1 MEELLL
7 QISLAFSVGCR
18 TCLRYSCSSALSIP
32 LPECECKRSKK
43 VCRIASPG
51 YELGFIQLF
60 LELVLKARYNKNSIA
75 GLQLL
80 VLKEMKALSISEKVA
95 NPKKKKKRS
104 FQFSH

>member
-1 MEELLL
+1 MELEALWLCGGAGASFTISVKTY
-7 QISLAFSVGCR
+7 ISLR
-18 TCLRYSCSSALSIP
+18 LQNLSY
-32 LPECECKRSKK
+32 
-43 VCRIASPG
+43 RIASPG

-95 NPKKKKKRS
+95 NPKVGATAWNIS
-104 FQFSH
+104 